1 MEIQEL
7 YLKTAFCCMACDGD
21 IATEELDVIKGLS
34 DFHGMDLLP
43 ILDGYIRQLKEEG
56 GKYLEKYLD
65 EVKDASLSEDE
76 ECELARIAI
85 KTIEADQSV
94 EYNEVAFFKKIR
106 KRLKASDERLLEVIP
121 EDSIMPDREDYLM
134 PDISDENDFSLWAD
148 TFTNI
153 AIEKN

>member
-1 MEIQEL
+1 MMNNNL

-34 DFHGMDLLP
+34 DFQGIDLKP

-56 GKYLEKYLD
+56 GKYLKNYLD
-65 EVKDASLSEDE
+65 EVRDSSLSEKE

-106 KRLKASDERLLEVIP
+106 KRLKVSDERLLEVIP

-134 PDISDENDFSLWAD
+134 PDISDENDFSLWTD
-148 TFTNI
+148 TFSNI
-153 AIEKN
+153 RFDT